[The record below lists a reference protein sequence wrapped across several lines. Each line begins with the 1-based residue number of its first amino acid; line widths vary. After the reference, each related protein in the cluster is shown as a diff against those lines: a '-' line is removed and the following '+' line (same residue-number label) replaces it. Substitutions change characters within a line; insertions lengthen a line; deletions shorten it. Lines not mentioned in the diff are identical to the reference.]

1 MTRTEI
7 IAALKE
13 AKGPFDAK
21 EATDLAFHV
30 AYKFKGFTHHVHL
43 IRMALE
49 KSNLLSMDF
58 SCSAAIALVE
68 RVRPGWHWSIYD
80 SNGAGKAEAQIEPPE
95 FSYDPFEGEAATP
108 AIALVLALLQSLED
122 A

>member
-49 KSNLLSMDF
+49 ETNPLLMDF

-68 RVRPGWHWSIYD
+68 RVRPGWGRRI
-80 SNGAGKAEAQIEPPE
+80 
-95 FSYDPFEGEAATP
+95 FSYMGHHEAEIWEQNAPRPQFSGVGATD
-108 AIALVLALLQSLED
+108 AIALCIALLESME
-122 A
+122 AEGK